1 MKRLIKLE
9 QPVIVEGKYDKITL
23 CNVIDALI
31 ITTDGFGIFKNRE
44 KREMIKRL
52 AKENGI
58 IIMTDS
64 DSAGNLIR
72 AYIKNIVGDCEITN
86 IYIPVIEGK
95 EKRKAKASK
104 EGSLGVE
111 GMTAAVIE
119 DAIKKSGITEKSRIK
134 GSRKITKT
142 DLYKAGLSGVTNAAE
157 KRKNLLKK
165 LSLPENLSP
174 NAMLDV
180 LNSLLTLEEFI
191 KLTQE

>member
-1 MKRLIKLE
+1 MIKLE

-72 AYIKNIVGDCEITN
+72 AHIKNIVGDCEITN

>member
-1 MKRLIKLE
+1 MIKLE

-72 AYIKNIVGDCEITN
+72 AHIKNIVGDCEITN

-174 NAMLDV
+174 NAMLDL